1 MTIENVYLPE
11 AKANAFLA
19 DYAKA
24 WIAAICNLMTMENIT
39 TNKL

>member
-1 MTIENVYLPE
+1 MYLPE

-24 WIAAICNLMTMENIT
+24 WIAEDLGILLDTYRRM
-39 TNKL
+39 